1 MDDVKINSRKIL
13 SRKFLE
19 GLRIAE
25 QKFADEISRED
36 ALIQLYDLMRSF
48 EEYDFHAC
56 DSKILK
62 DFTDDPKLINAIYRD
77 MSNVDHGTNF
87 HGKNLLIDSRPDLKF
102 KTKMK
107 FKAALRLFIALAKNA
122 LGKDSVKEI
131 MESTSISYKKFGSK
145 KKLTKYLKKHQGEVI
160 IRN

>member
-13 SRKFLE
+13 SRRFLE

-62 DFTDDPKLINAIYRD
+62 DFTDDPKLINAIYR
-77 MSNVDHGTNF
+77 N
-87 HGKNLLIDSRPDLKF
+87 I
-102 KTKMK
+102 TKCYG
-107 FKAALRLFIALAKNA
+107 IIINII
-122 LGKDSVKEI
+122 SI
-131 MESTSISYKKFGSK
+131 MEISISILFD
-145 KKLTKYLKKHQGEVI
+145 T
-160 IRN
+160 